1 MPSVK
6 VNDISVYYETHG
18 QGEPLVYLNG
28 FGATTET
35 LAARIAALVK
45 NYRVIVYDTRGA
57 GRSDA
62 PDIPY
67 TPALMAG
74 DLAGLLDAIG
84 VKAAHI
90 CGESFGGMIAQ
101 HFVLGYPQKVTS
113 LILRCTTCGGP
124 HSAPRDPEYDRLF
137 TDPKL
142 LRMSEADREK
152 MRLSFM
158 FSLEYTKSHPEKVE
172 AFLNP
177 KTAIKY
183 PTSPQGY
190 KRLSQV
196 SATHDTYSRL
206 PQITAPALVIHGDAD
221 RVINPE
227 NARILAARIPGAELV
242 IFKNA
247 GHLLAEVPGKVN
259 KTVLEFLKKH
269 QTHNP

>member
-1 MPSVK
+1 MPRVK
-6 VNDISVYYETHG
+6 VGDINLYYEIHG
-18 QGEPLVYLNG
+18 KGEPFVYING

-35 LAARIAALVK
+35 LTDRIAAFTK
-45 NYRVIVYDTRGA
+45 DYRVIIYDTRGA
-57 GRSDA
+57 GLSDA
-62 PDIPY
+62 PNIPY
-67 TPALMAG
+67 TPAMMAD

-124 HSAPRDPEYDRLF
+124 HSAPHDPEYDRLY
-137 TDPKL
+137 TDPEL
-142 LRMSEADREK
+142 LRLPAADREK
-152 MRLSFM
+152 LRSTFM
-158 FSLEYTKSHPEKVE
+158 FSLAYTKSHPDKVE

-196 SATHDTYSRL
+196 SATHDTYDRL
-206 PQITAPALVIHGDAD
+206 PQITTPTLVIHGDAD
-221 RVINPE
+221 RIINPE
-227 NARILAARIPGAELV
+227 NARILAARIRGAELV
-242 IFKNA
+242 ILTNA
-247 GHLLAEVPGKVN
+247 GHLLAEVPEEVN
-259 KTVLEFLKKH
+259 KTMLEFLKKH
-269 QTHNP
+269 KG